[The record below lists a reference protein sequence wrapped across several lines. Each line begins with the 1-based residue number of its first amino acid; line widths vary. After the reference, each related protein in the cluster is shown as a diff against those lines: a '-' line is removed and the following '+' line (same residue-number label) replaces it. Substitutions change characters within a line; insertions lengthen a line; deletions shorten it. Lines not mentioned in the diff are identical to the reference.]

1 MHTVTHFV
9 AVVKQNLL
17 QSDMFCV
24 SLDYAVI
31 QIVLLGAIMTN
42 AIASERKRKGLTQT
56 SLGNMIGKDRS
67 TIGRWESNPRVA
79 DCGDLEKL
87 ADIFDCSV
95 DYLLGRTDER
105 TPSMRKAG

>member
-1 MHTVTHFV
+1 
-9 AVVKQNLL
+9 
-17 QSDMFCV
+17 
-24 SLDYAVI
+24 
-31 QIVLLGAIMTN
+31 MTN

-95 DYLLGRTDER
+95 DYLLGRCQEDKAASGSWVRYSSCTACRHLCDEDE
-105 TPSMRKAG
+105 PV

>member
-1 MHTVTHFV
+1 
-9 AVVKQNLL
+9 
-17 QSDMFCV
+17 
-24 SLDYAVI
+24 
-31 QIVLLGAIMTN
+31 MTN
-42 AIASERKRKGLTQT
+42 AIASARIRKGLTQT